1 LNGCLGN
8 NVELFPIF
16 FFYERRR
23 TALGWGGST
32 KNMEKDDKSYSPR
45 GLRHC
50 FVFVILV
57 YTYIT
62 YSALLSFGPK
72 ITVGRLHLFLFVG
85 LFFEAKSMIIT
96 TYEI

>member
-1 LNGCLGN
+1 MNGCLGN

-50 FVFVILV
+50 FVFVFLV
-57 YTYIT
+57 CKYKSVH
-62 YSALLSFGPK
+62 YSLADLKLDVYVFFVDWFFGSK
-72 ITVGRLHLFLFVG
+72 RVYLT
-85 LFFEAKSMIIT
+85 
-96 TYEI
+96 